1 MKTLRAYLGHDGL
14 YGNVVGAVN
23 LGKEV
28 GFDVDYDDAVFLPV
42 DMRAY
47 GSEIL
52 RLA

>member
-1 MKTLRAYLGHDGL
+1 MGHGGR

-23 LGKEV
+23 VGKEV